1 MTDDRP
7 QAELADVVHARENGR
22 RQGLAI
28 AALALALISFLNLLG
43 AEKSILAIVLAVV
56 AMSGSASKSVRRR
69 SSIAIGLAVLH
80 IVTIAVVLV
89 LFQDELGQLIQFLH
103 TLG

>member
-7 QAELADVVHARENGR
+7 QAVSADVVHARENGR
-22 RQGLAI
+22 REGLAI
-28 AALALALISFLNLLG
+28 AALTLGLISFLNLLG